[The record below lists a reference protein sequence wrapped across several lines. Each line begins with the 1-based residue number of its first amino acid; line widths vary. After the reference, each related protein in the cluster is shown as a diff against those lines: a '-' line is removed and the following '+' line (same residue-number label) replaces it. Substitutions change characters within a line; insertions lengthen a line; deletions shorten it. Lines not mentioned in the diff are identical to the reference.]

1 MPAILHIITGL
12 GLGGAEMML
21 AQLACRLQVRGFKQ
35 RVVSLSDRGVLA
47 DVLERSGI
55 PVTELTLAANLSA
68 GSKLI
73 ALRRLITDFEPDVLQ
88 GWMYHGNL
96 VASLAHLLAPQ
107 RPKRRLFWNVRA
119 SDVDSARYGRVLAW
133 SRLLS
138 GTPDV
143 VIFNSK
149 AGMDFHLSI
158 GFHPR
163 QIEIIANGIDTDK
176 FRPDS
181 ATRKIL
187 REEYGIGPD
196 DVLVVHVARVD
207 PMKDHSNFLA
217 AMRLLPHVKAILVGA
232 GTEQLELPQ
241 NVHASGPRLDVE
253 QLYRAADIVAS
264 SSAFGEG
271 FSNVIAEG
279 MSSGLVPITTDVGD
293 AKIIVGNAGMI
304 VQPGNAQAF
313 AEALSKVAGLAPDAR
328 RNLGLQARERI
339 VRQFSMGQA
348 VEIFE
353 RLYMDR
359 AVREGKD

>member
-1 MPAILHIITGL
+1 MPTILHVITGL
-12 GLGGAEMML
+12 GLGGAETML
-21 AQLACRLQVRGFKQ
+21 TQLACRLQECGFKQ
-35 RVVSLSDRGVLA
+35 HVVSLSGRGVLA

-73 ALRRLITDFEPDVLQ
+73 ALRRLIKDVEPDVLQ

-96 VASLAHLLAPQ
+96 VASLAHFLAPQ
-107 RPKRRLFWNVRA
+107 RRKRHLFWNVRA
-119 SDVDSARYGRVLAW
+119 SDVDGARYGGVLAW

-149 AGMDFHLSI
+149 AGLDFHNAI

-163 QIEIIANGIDTDK
+163 RIEIIANGIDTGK

-181 ATRKIL
+181 TTREAL
-187 REEYGIGPD
+187 RSEYGIGID
-196 DVLVVHVARVD
+196 DLLVLHVARVD
-207 PMKDHSNFLA
+207 PMKDHSTFLA
-217 AMRLLPHVKAILVGA
+217 AMRMLPQVKAILVGA
-232 GTEQLELPQ
+232 GTEQLELPP
-241 NVHASGPRLDVE
+241 NVHASGLRLDVE
-253 QLYRAADIVAS
+253 HLYRAADIVAS

-271 FSNVIAEG
+271 FSNVLAEG
-279 MSSGLVPITTDVGD
+279 MSSGLVPIATDVGD
-293 AKIIVGNAGMI
+293 AKIIVGDAGMI
-304 VQPGNAQAF
+304 VPPGNAQAF
-313 AEALSKVAGLAPDAR
+313 AEALSKAAVLAPDTR

-339 VRQFSMGQA
+339 VSQFSMERA

-353 RLYMDR
+353 RLYLDR
-359 AVREGKD
+359 PIRT